1 MENIGKT
8 LAYLRK
14 NLNMSQRGFENIRQ
28 STIANIER
36 HNNMPRVNTFL
47 DIISEL
53 QVNLDEFMFILNG
66 YAYDERTTL
75 FKDIRAMR
83 HSLYAK
89 ENVELKRRIDA
100 YIVANP
106 RDIFIQ
112 DLKVILES
120 YIKISESDTY
130 EIDSPESFAIYD
142 RIEEQKVW
150 TYEQIYVMSKL
161 FYIFPEKRAL
171 ELVERIDLEFEKY
184 DSYEN
189 TKESR
194 VAFLLNAGG
203 YRISKQLYAEALPLV
218 EKARDLSSASD
229 NLVTMSFAN
238 AEIAKIKF
246 ADGEHD
252 VAQILVDN
260 AVTIL
265 TLGEKQTL
273 ADDIARSWHKYKKAH
288 IPTPTT

>member
-1 MENIGKT
+1 MKPIGST
-8 LAYLRK
+8 LAYLRN
-14 NLNMSQRGFENIRQ
+14 NLNMSQREVQNIKQ
-28 STIANIER
+28 STLGNIET
-36 HNNMPRVNTFL
+36 NNTVPRVNTFL

-53 QVNLDEFMFILNG
+53 HVSLDEFMFILND
-66 YAYDERTTL
+66 YAYDERTAL

-89 ENVELKRRIDA
+89 ENIDLKCRIDQ
-100 YIVANP
+100 YIENNP

-171 ELVERIDLEFEKY
+171 EIIQRIDNEFEKY
-184 DSYEN
+184 NAYEN
-189 TKESR
+189 TQGTR
-194 VAFLLNAGG
+194 IAFLLNAGG
-203 YRISKQLYAEALPLV
+203 YRISKELYTDALHLV
-218 EKARDLSSASD
+218 EKARDLSYKAD

-238 AEIAKIKF
+238 AEIAKIKY
-246 ADGEHD
+246 ASNEKEA
-252 VAQILVDN
+252 AQILINN
-260 AVTIL
+260 AITIL
-265 TLGEKQTL
+265 SLSEKQVL
-273 ADDIARSWHKYKKAH
+273 ADDIESNWNKFLQEKVLN
-288 IPTPTT
+288 

>member
-252 VAQILVDN
+252 AAQILVDN
-260 AVTIL
+260 AITIL

-273 ADDIARSWHKYKKAH
+273 ADDIARSWHKYKEAH